1 MLVTR
6 PISADLDFLDLH
18 RLAPSRYPMLLES
31 AAHGT
36 AQGRWDLLLAT
47 SGEALSLHA
56 DGSLHGGDGSAAQ
69 PDFLDALDNQGKL
82 DADLRAQARLSSSDP
97 FGKALRRPDR
107 TRGIC
112 RLRRLD
118 ERGGDST

>member
-36 AQGRWDLLLAT
+36 AQGRWDLLLAAN
-47 SGEALSLHA
+47 GESLSLQA
-56 DGSLHGGDGSAAQ
+56 DGHVHRGDGGSESQA
-69 PDFLDALDNQGKL
+69 DFLGEL
-82 DADLRAQARLSSSDP
+82 DAWWC
-97 FGKALRRPDR
+97 ALRP
-107 TRGIC
+107 
-112 RLRRLD
+112 
-118 ERGGDST
+118 SKQ

>member
-56 DGSLHGGDGSAAQ
+56 DGSLHGSDGSAGQ
-69 PDFLDALDNQGKL
+69 PVVLVALDGWWH
-82 DADLRAQARLSSSDP
+82 
-97 FGKALRRPDR
+97 ALRVP
-107 TRGIC
+107 
-112 RLRRLD
+112 
-118 ERGGDST
+118 RGGRRGSPPAVTNGPC